1 MANPSK
7 AIIPS
12 AKPSRQNAK
21 VETSLGEF
29 CRFRLAGHRAQRLGI
44 RKRALRVLL
53 HENPPDG
60 RFWVFFCCFRGIR
73 TSEKKNLRSRRKHCE
88 MRQHFVVTPKPTSVQ
103 KTIR

>member
-7 AIIPS
+7 AVVPQT
-12 AKPSRQNAK
+12 KPFQQDVRGGI
-21 VETSLGEF
+21 SLREF

-60 RFWVFFCCFRGIR
+60 RFWVFFCCIRSIR

-88 MRQHFVVTPKPTSVQ
+88 MRQHFVVTLKPTSVQ